1 MLECISTT
9 RVLEEQALGVSMTG
23 NRMEIKTTTEGDGPG
38 HQQTENSHLELEGG
52 LELEG
57 LPSR

>member
-1 MLECISTT
+1 MI
-9 RVLEEQALGVSMTG
+9 G
-23 NRMEIKTTTEGDGPG
+23 NRMEIKTTTEEDGRG
-38 HQQTENSHLELEGG
+38 HQQTENSHSELEGG